1 MVEEINTSNDVY
13 GEGKYNK
20 VIDFLIGTGILLV
33 AYALFNLIFYIRNRI
48 STFWDIPFFNFLSMI
63 TIFAAFVVGIRILIQ
78 KKFSERKFVKIGFWI
93 TFLIPVFILLVL
105 FGACALSWG
114 FGY

>member
-1 MVEEINTSNDVY
+1 
-13 GEGKYNK
+13 
-20 VIDFLIGTGILLV
+20 
-33 AYALFNLIFYIRNRI
+33 
-48 STFWDIPFFNFLSMI
+48 MI

-114 FGY
+114 FGINKMEKIISIQKEVFYFAELG